1 MGHKR
6 LWIPGPVE
14 VHPEILQAC
23 AVPMISHRGK
33 DYQKIHS
40 SAKAGLRKMLGTE
53 KGQVYLFTSSSTGA
67 MEGALRN
74 LCAKRVLSCTCGNFS
89 ERWHE
94 IALENGKESDKYGVE
109 WGQPNRPEEIDR
121 LLSTGKYDCLTLVS
135 NETST
140 GLFNPLRDIAAVVKK
155 YPDVSFAVD
164 AVSSLA
170 GIPINPEELGIDFLL
185 AGTQKA
191 FGLPPGLAVV
201 WASDKAM
208 QKSAKVPNRGH
219 YFDLH
224 QFKKTDEKN
233 ETPETPVISL
243 IYALDVQMK
252 RMQAEG
258 FENRWKRHRDM
269 AQTCQDWANDRFK
282 MFPAKGYWSTT
293 VSCIENTRKDVTVKE
308 LYDKLYERG
317 ATISE
322 GYGKLKEKTFRI
334 AHMADTQLSE
344 LKELLGWIDDI
355 IGVKK

>member
-14 VHPEILQAC
+14 VHPDILQAC

-33 DYQKIHS
+33 EYQKIHS
-40 SAKAGLRKMLGTE
+40 GAKAGLRKMLGTD
-53 KGQVYLFTSSSTGA
+53 KGQIYLFTSSSTGA
-67 MEGALRN
+67 MEAALRN
-74 LCAKRVLSCTCGNFS
+74 LCGKRVLSCTCGNFS

-109 WGQPNRPEEIDR
+109 WGQPNRPEEIDK
-121 LLSTGKYDCLTLVS
+121 LLATGKYDCLTLVS

-140 GLFNPLRDIAAVVKK
+140 GLFNPLKDIAAVMKK
-155 YPDVSFAVD
+155 YPDVSFCVD

-170 GIPINPEELGIDFLL
+170 GVPINPVELGIDFLL

-208 QKSAKVPNRGH
+208 EKSLKVPGRGH

-224 QFKKTDEKN
+224 QFKKMDEKN

-252 RMQAEG
+252 RMEAEG

-269 AQTCQDWANDRFK
+269 ADYCQKWANTHFK
-282 MFPAKGYWSTT
+282 MFPAAGCWSTT
-293 VSCIENTRKDVTVKE
+293 VSCIENTRKDITVKQ

-317 ATISE
+317 AVISE
-322 GYGKLKEKTFRI
+322 GYGKLKERTFRI
-334 AHMADTQLSE
+334 AHMADTQLAD
-344 LKELLGWIDDI
+344 LKELLGWIDEL

>member
-1 MGHKR
+1 MHKR

-14 VHPEILQAC
+14 VHPDVLQAC
-23 AVPMISHRGK
+23 SVPMISHRGK

-40 SAKAGLRKMLGTE
+40 SVKGKLRQLLGTP

-74 LCAKRVLSCTCGNFS
+74 LCAKRVVSCTCGNFS
-89 ERWHE
+89 ERWHD
-94 IALENGKESDKYGVE
+94 IALENGKESDRYGVE
-109 WGQPNRPEEIDR
+109 WGQPNRPEEIDK

-140 GLFNPLRDIAAVVKK
+140 GLFNPLREISEVMRK
-155 YPDVSFAVD
+155 YPDVSYCVD

-170 GIPINPEELGIDFLL
+170 GIPINPDGLGIDYLL

-201 WASDKAM
+201 WASDRAM
-208 QKSAKVPNRGH
+208 EKSAKVPARGH

-243 IYALDVQMK
+243 IHALDVQMS
-252 RMQAEG
+252 RMLAEG
-258 FENRWKRHRDM
+258 LENRWKRHREM
-269 AQTCQDWANDRFK
+269 ASVCQDWANARFK
-282 MFPAKGYWSTT
+282 MFPAKGCWSTT
-293 VSCIENTRKDVTVKE
+293 VSCIENTRKDVTVKQ

-317 ATISE
+317 HVISE

-334 AHMADTQLSE
+334 AHMADTTVAE
-344 LKELLGWIDDI
+344 LKGLLDLMDEV
-355 IGVKK
+355 IGVKA

>member
-89 ERWHE
+89 ERWHD

-109 WGQPNRPEEIDR
+109 WGQPNRPEEIDK

-140 GLFNPLRDIAAVVKK
+140 GLFNPLRDIAAVMRK

-170 GIPINPEELGIDFLL
+170 GIPINPDR
-185 AGTQKA
+185 
-191 FGLPPGLAVV
+191 
-201 WASDKAM
+201 
-208 QKSAKVPNRGH
+208 KSTRLN
-219 YFDLH
+219 
-224 QFKKTDEKN
+224 
-233 ETPETPVISL
+233 SS
-243 IYALDVQMK
+243 
-252 RMQAEG
+252 
-258 FENRWKRHRDM
+258 HR
-269 AQTCQDWANDRFK
+269 T
-282 MFPAKGYWSTT
+282 
-293 VSCIENTRKDVTVKE
+293 
-308 LYDKLYERG
+308 
-317 ATISE
+317 
-322 GYGKLKEKTFRI
+322 
-334 AHMADTQLSE
+334 
-344 LKELLGWIDDI
+344 
-355 IGVKK
+355 

>member
-23 AVPMISHRGK
+23 SVPMISHRGK

-53 KGQVYLFTSSSTGA
+53 KGQIYLFTSSSTGA

-74 LCAKRVLSCTCGNFS
+74 LCGKRALSCTCGNFS
-89 ERWHE
+89 ERWHD
-94 IALENGKESDKYGVE
+94 IALENGKEADRYSVE
-109 WGQPNRPEEIDR
+109 WGQPNRPEEIDK

-140 GLFNPLRDIAAVVKK
+140 GLFNPLREICDVMRK

-170 GIPINPEELGIDFLL
+170 GVPINPEELGIDYLL

-201 WASDKAM
+201 WASDRAM
-208 QKSAKVPNRGH
+208 EKSAKVPGRGH

-224 QFKKTDEKN
+224 QFKKMDEKN

-252 RMQAEG
+252 RMLAEG
-258 FENRWKRHRDM
+258 LENRWKRHREM
-269 AQTCQDWANDRFK
+269 AALCQEWANSRFK
-282 MFPAKGYWSTT
+282 MFPAKGCWSTT
-293 VSCIENTRKDVTVKE
+293 VSCIENTRKEVTVKQ

-317 ATISE
+317 AVISE
-322 GYGKLKEKTFRI
+322 GYGKLKERTFRI
-334 AHMADTQLSE
+334 AHMADTQVSE
-344 LKELLGWIDDI
+344 LKELLGWIDEI